1 MRWAERSELRK
12 KVTCQARIRMSEI
25 SILAIFILSIALIIS
40 IFRFITAN
48 EIYTKILVV
57 NLIGTKI
64 VLLILLVGTVSIE
77 KDFTDI
83 ALVYALIN
91 FISTIVILKY
101 YEDKEATK

>member
-1 MRWAERSELRK
+1 
-12 KVTCQARIRMSEI
+12 MSEI
-25 SILAIFILSIALIIS
+25 SILAILVLSLALVIS

-48 EIYTKILVV
+48 EIYTKILTV

-83 ALVYALIN
+83 AMVYALIN
-91 FISTIVILKY
+91 FISTIVIQKY
-101 YEDKEATK
+101 YEDKGVSK

>member
-1 MRWAERSELRK
+1 
-12 KVTCQARIRMSEI
+12 MSEI
-25 SILAIFILSIALIIS
+25 SMLAILILSIALVIS

-48 EIYTKILVV
+48 EIYTKILTV

-83 ALVYALIN
+83 AMVYALIN

-101 YEDKEATK
+101 YEDKEVSK

>member
-1 MRWAERSELRK
+1 
-12 KVTCQARIRMSEI
+12 MSEI
-25 SILAIFILSIALIIS
+25 SILAILVLSLALVIS

-48 EIYTKILVV
+48 EIYTKILTV

-83 ALVYALIN
+83 AMVYALIN

-101 YEDKEATK
+101 YEDKEASK

>member
-1 MRWAERSELRK
+1 
-12 KVTCQARIRMSEI
+12 MSEI
-25 SILAIFILSIALIIS
+25 SILAILILSLALVIS

-48 EIYTKILVV
+48 EIYTKILTV

-83 ALVYALIN
+83 AMVYALIN

-101 YEDKEATK
+101 YEDKEASR

>member
-1 MRWAERSELRK
+1 MIEANIIVIALISVALL
-12 KVTCQARIRMSEI
+12 I
-25 SILAIFILSIALIIS
+25 SIL
-40 IFRFITAN
+40 RFIFAE
-48 EIYTKILVV
+48 EIYTKILTT

-64 VLLILLVGTVSIE
+64 VLLILLSGTLSIE

-101 YEDKEATK
+101 YEDKEKYQWV

>member
-1 MRWAERSELRK
+1 
-12 KVTCQARIRMSEI
+12 MSEI
-25 SILAIFILSIALIIS
+25 SILAILILSLALIIS
-40 IFRFITAN
+40 IFRFIMAN
-48 EIYTKILVV
+48 EIYTKILTV

-83 ALVYALIN
+83 AMVYALIN

-101 YEDKEATK
+101 YEDKEVSK

>member
-1 MRWAERSELRK
+1 
-12 KVTCQARIRMSEI
+12 MSEI
-25 SILAIFILSIALIIS
+25 SILAILVLSLALVIS

-48 EIYTKILVV
+48 EIYTKILTV

-83 ALVYALIN
+83 AMVYALIN

-101 YEDKEATK
+101 YEDKEVSK

>member
-1 MRWAERSELRK
+1 
-12 KVTCQARIRMSEI
+12 MSQI
-25 SILAIFILSIALIIS
+25 SMLTILILSLALIIS
-40 IFRFITAN
+40 VFRFITAN
-48 EIYTKILVV
+48 EIYTKILTV

-83 ALVYALIN
+83 AMVYALIN

-101 YEDKEATK
+101 YEDKEASR

>member
-1 MRWAERSELRK
+1 
-12 KVTCQARIRMSEI
+12 MSEI
-25 SILAIFILSIALIIS
+25 SMLAILILSIALVIS
-40 IFRFITAN
+40 IIRFIPAN
-48 EIYTKILVV
+48 EIYTKILTV

-83 ALVYALIN
+83 AMVYALIN

-101 YEDKEATK
+101 YEDKEASK

>member
-1 MRWAERSELRK
+1 
-12 KVTCQARIRMSEI
+12 MSEI
-25 SILAIFILSIALIIS
+25 SILAIALVIS

-48 EIYTKILVV
+48 EIYTKILTV

-83 ALVYALIN
+83 AMVYALIN

-101 YEDKEATK
+101 YEDKEVSK

>member
-1 MRWAERSELRK
+1 MIEANIIVITLISVALL
-12 KVTCQARIRMSEI
+12 I
-25 SILAIFILSIALIIS
+25 SIL
-40 IFRFITAN
+40 RFIFAE
-48 EIYTKILVV
+48 EIYTKILAT

-64 VLLILLVGTVSIE
+64 VLLILLSGTLSIE

-101 YEDKEATK
+101 YEDKEKCNEYD

>member
-1 MRWAERSELRK
+1 
-12 KVTCQARIRMSEI
+12 MSEI
-25 SILAIFILSIALIIS
+25 SMLAILILSLALIIS

-48 EIYTKILVV
+48 EIYTKILTV

-83 ALVYALIN
+83 AMVYALIN

-101 YEDKEATK
+101 YEDKEASR

>member
-1 MRWAERSELRK
+1 
-12 KVTCQARIRMSEI
+12 MSEI
-25 SILAIFILSIALIIS
+25 SILAILILSLALVIS

-48 EIYTKILVV
+48 EIYTKILTV

-83 ALVYALIN
+83 AMVYALIN

-101 YEDKEATK
+101 YEDKEVSKWV

>member
-1 MRWAERSELRK
+1 
-12 KVTCQARIRMSEI
+12 MSEI
-25 SILAIFILSIALIIS
+25 SILAIFVLSLALVIS

-48 EIYTKILVV
+48 EIYTKILTV

-83 ALVYALIN
+83 AMVYALIN

-101 YEDKEATK
+101 YEDKEASK

>member
-1 MRWAERSELRK
+1 
-12 KVTCQARIRMSEI
+12 MSEI
-25 SILAIFILSIALIIS
+25 NILAIFILSIALIIS

-48 EIYTKILVV
+48 EIYTKILTV

-83 ALVYALIN
+83 AMVYALIN

-101 YEDKEATK
+101 YEDKEVSK

>member
-1 MRWAERSELRK
+1 MIEANIIVIALISVALL
-12 KVTCQARIRMSEI
+12 I
-25 SILAIFILSIALIIS
+25 SIL
-40 IFRFITAN
+40 RFIFAE
-48 EIYTKILVV
+48 EIYTKILTT

-64 VLLILLVGTVSIE
+64 VLLILLSGTLSIE

-101 YEDKEATK
+101 YEDKEKYQ